1 MLLTSLLF
9 ALGTA
14 AVPTLGGPPLKRG
27 TDGIYPSAAQFAI
40 YTDDNY
46 CSGNQEAYNIPDG
59 YCYSFPIVDNNKSLY
74 INYLAGDC
82 QSKT

>member
-14 AVPTLGGPPLKRG
+14 AVPTLGGPPLKRQ
-27 TDGIYPSAAQFAI
+27 IYPSAAQFAI
-40 YTDDNY
+40 YTDNNY
-46 CSGNQEAYNIPDG
+46 CSGNTIDDNVPDG
-59 YCYSFPIVDNNKSLY
+59 YCYAFPLYEYMSLDIVALE
-74 INYLAGDC
+74 GDC